1 MHARTH
7 AHMHARTHAR
17 THERTN
23 ALHNAADLQPH
34 MLHAR
39 RVEQQRQLLTRS
51 LALQRE
57 ADLGL
62 RPEPS
67 QRA

>member
-1 MHARTH
+1 MHTGTDSHAGTH
-7 AHMHARTHAR
+7 ASHDT
-17 THERTN
+17 
-23 ALHNAADLQPH
+23 ADLQPH

-39 RVEQQRQLLTRS
+39 RVEQQRQLLTRP